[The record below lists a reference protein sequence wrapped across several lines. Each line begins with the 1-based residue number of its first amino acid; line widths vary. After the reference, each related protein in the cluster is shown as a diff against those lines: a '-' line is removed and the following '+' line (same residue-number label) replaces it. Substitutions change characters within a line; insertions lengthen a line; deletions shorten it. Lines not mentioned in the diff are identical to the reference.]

1 MALDDLAAPMSR
13 LVDEFKRLPGV
24 GVKSAQR
31 IAFHLLGANRED
43 AERLANAISE
53 MRALIRL
60 CGRCNNIAEGD
71 LCPICSD
78 PNRNHGLVCVLEQ
91 PTNIMVVER
100 TRSYNGAYHI
110 LHGALSPLRNVGPED
125 LKIKNLLER
134 MREIEVREVILAT
147 SPTTEGQATSA
158 YLSRL
163 LKPLG
168 VKVSRIG
175 LGIPVGSELEFID
188 EATMLESIEGRREV

>member
-1 MALDDLAAPMSR
+1 MALDDLATPMSR

-24 GVKSAQR
+24 GAKSAQR

-78 PNRNHGLVCVLEQ
+78 PNRDHGLVCVLEQ

-100 TRSYNGAYHI
+100 TRSYNGAYHV

-188 EATMLESIEGRREV
+188 EATMLESIEGRREI